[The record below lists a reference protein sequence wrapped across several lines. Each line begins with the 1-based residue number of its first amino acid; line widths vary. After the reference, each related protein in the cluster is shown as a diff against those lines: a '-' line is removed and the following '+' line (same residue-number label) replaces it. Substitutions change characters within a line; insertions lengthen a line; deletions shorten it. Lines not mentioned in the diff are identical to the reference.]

1 MEICSADPGIHI
13 TRSFYRHLAKRPLL
27 VDLECQEEL
36 PARNGEGSAKI
47 PNIRRKLQIPLWLAA
62 HITWRLPWEVRR
74 NKKDCVLTIQW
85 HFEHE
90 SMKQNTGHCVN
101 N

>member
-13 TRSFYRHLAKRPLL
+13 TRSFYRHLAKRALL
-27 VDLECQEEL
+27 VDLDCQEEL

-47 PNIRRKLQIPLWLAA
+47 RNIKRKLQVPLWLTVQ
-62 HITWRLPWEVRR
+62 ITWRLPWEVRR
-74 NKKDCVLTIQW
+74 NKQDSVLTIQL

-90 SMKQNTGHCVN
+90 SRTKYWSLCK
-101 N
+101 